1 METNNTLA
9 TATANNNN
17 TTKVNNLLAVVAS
30 EATSISAIVAALY
43 ETRNNAS
50 VSEFA
55 AALFA
60 DVTEETSRKVALK
73 AGYKRYINFFPVLLT
88 LESGKKVCGSRKTV
102 AKGLYSYVELSFLDG
117 LRAAAEY
124 YFAGKNTQIL
134 ATEGAYYD
142 KRGNIVDAAEAEKIL
157 KEKAEKAEQKKAE
170 KENANATETIFASAD
185 ILILLNSALQKAG
198 EATELGLAI
207 KAAIK
212 LI

>member
-1 METNNTLA
+1 MTTTTNALA
-9 TATANNNN
+9 SANATNNN
-17 TTKVNNLLAVVAS
+17 TAKVNNLIAVVAS

-43 ETRNNAS
+43 ETRNNAN

-55 AALFA
+55 NALFA

-88 LESGKKVCGSRKTV
+88 LESGKKVCGKRKNV
-102 AKGLYSYVELSFLDG
+102 AKNLYTYVELSFIDG
-117 LRAAAEY
+117 LKAAAEF
-124 YFAGKNTQIL
+124 YFSGNSTQIH

-142 KRGNIVDAAEAEKIL
+142 KNGNIVDASEAEKII
-157 KEKAEKAEQKKAE
+157 KDKAEKAEQKKAE
-170 KENANATETIFASAD
+170 KETANTTETISNAD
-185 ILILLNSALQKAG
+185 ILTLLNSALLKAG
-198 EATELGLAI
+198 EATELGVAI